1 MNRNPRRCTVWM
13 YRGVPDESPRALRR
27 SRIQLER
34 AASLTMVSR
43 QTVVRSS
50 SFVIRRPGD
59 WTRWRRTAN
68 ARGAS
73 SSRRSPHHAH
83 SFSASMRRAEG
94 WSGWSWLTPLS
105 QAQLGVRPVQRGD
118 QTVCHL
124 RSCFSPRSDWLRDR
138 NGSGRHDQP
147 DGRRGGIGLHVHFA
161 RSCRGLPSLRFF
173 SSLPVSGA
181 SSRHLLLHSVRCSVA
196 RRSSR
201 AGRRPRQCTF
211 RFPEG
216 GAPSTPP
223 IWLRC
228 P

>member
-1 MNRNPRRCTVWM
+1 M
-13 YRGVPDESPRALRR
+13 YRGAPDESPSALRR

-34 AASLTMVSR
+34 AASLTMASR

-83 SFSASMRRAEG
+83 SFSASMRMAEG
-94 WSGWSWLTPLS
+94 SGWSRLTPLPH
-105 QAQLGVRPVQRGD
+105 AQLGARPGQGGD
-118 QTVCHL
+118 QTACHL

-138 NGSGRHDQP
+138 NGSSRHDHP
-147 DGRRGGIGLHVHFA
+147 EGRRGGIGLHVHFA

-173 SSLPVSGA
+173 SSLLVSGA
-181 SSRHLLLHSVRCSVA
+181 SSRHLPPHSVRCSVA
-196 RRSSR
+196 RRSSP
-201 AGRRPRQCTF
+201 AGRRPRQCTS
-211 RFPEG
+211 RFPES
-216 GAPSTPP
+216 GAASTPP
-223 IWLRC
+223 IWPRC